1 MGAAILAAAAEGNPK
16 VFVAAAIGLLLIVL
30 SGPISR
36 LFARCERSF
45 SRRPAS
51 VANPLLNPERAEAI
65 REWRASGGGAV
76 GYRAF
81 MILGGLVFVVVSA
94 LLYLGVTS

>member
-1 MGAAILAAAAEGNPK
+1 MRRLVETALPARMGTPFRWLVGSSWISNLGDG
-16 VFVAAAIGLLLIVL
+16 IGL
-30 SGPISR
+30 
-36 LFARCERSF
+36 SF

-81 MILGGLVFVVVSA
+81 MILGGPVFVVVSA
-94 LLYLGVTS
+94 LLYLGVIS